1 MTLEECLEQLERADT
16 PCAALDHVVCDA
28 LGVEETNPVNDE
40 PCLPVTRSLDTAV
53 GLVLQVLPEAGSGHE
68 FHLMLERQTN
78 SGLLTATLSRED
90 DDTRYQG
97 VSRDHPALALCTA
110 LVRAKLDLEG

>member
-28 LGVEETNPVNDE
+28 LGVDE
-40 PCLPVTRSLDTAV
+40 VDTPDDENCLPVTRSLDSAV
-53 GLVLQVLPEAGSGHE
+53 GLVLQILPETSNGSE
-68 FHLMLERQTN
+68 FHLMLERQIN

-90 DDTRYQG
+90 DNTEYTG

-110 LVRAKLDLEG
+110 LVRAKLGLER